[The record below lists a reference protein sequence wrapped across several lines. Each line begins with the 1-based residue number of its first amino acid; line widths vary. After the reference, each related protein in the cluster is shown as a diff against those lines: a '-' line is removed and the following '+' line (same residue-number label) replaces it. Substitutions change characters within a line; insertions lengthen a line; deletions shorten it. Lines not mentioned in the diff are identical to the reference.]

1 MGKPT
6 KNFKY
11 VYERMVP
18 PGKLV
23 FFFTGNKMQTHSL
36 TYPFYDDMN
45 PDISVSQKLIFN
57 KNDFIFIYGRELK
70 CKGK

>member
-45 PDISVSQKLIFN
+45 PHISVFYNKLKKKYYFYYI
-57 KNDFIFIYGRELK
+57 
-70 CKGK
+70 